1 MKIICIN
8 YCINKNR
15 LYLCPI
21 NNVHHKKFN
30 DASIRKIAKEMQA
43 NKGPCAGVEIA
54 PCQYESI
61 WRFSVARK
69 WGGFRSRLEANRR
82 MWKRAA
88 WLAVGRRGCGIK
100 MYGR

>member
-1 MKIICIN
+1 MPMKIICIN

-30 DASIRKIAKEMQA
+30 NASVRKIAQKMQA
-43 NKGPCAGVEIA
+43 SKRPCAGFEIA

-69 WGGFRSRLEANRR
+69 WGCFSPRLETNQGMR
-82 MWKRAA
+82 
-88 WLAVGRRGCGIK
+88 
-100 MYGR
+100 